1 MRWLKKK
8 TGQIAVLLA
17 LSFGLLTLL
26 VAMVVNIGFL
36 VAAKI
41 NLQNSVDMAA
51 YAGAAQQARYLTE
64 IGKWNYEMRRNYKA
78 MVFDYL
84 LTYNAELKRAD
95 NPAENEFRMYINNMD
110 ENGNPKETYPLF
122 CASLQGGSGDP
133 ESSTSVR
140 KIICQ
145 KVKQHSFQ
153 DALQQSSNS
162 INNLISTS
170 NVICG
175 IPNSSNACQNI
186 LGTIIQSS
194 NAYTQLQATANADME
209 QFVNYTN
216 GDPKNYNLRLLMWML
231 HDYRHLQSRI
241 RGVHFGDISIGSNA
255 NNNLTG
261 RWDFFKDKTKLSFFQ
276 NAPMSVAAKVING
289 FTNTEDTATKLQA
302 NKANLLENSGELLKN
317 PINDAAL
324 STFKNNLMSV
334 IEKDAKLFH
343 LTPQNFNSDT
353 GPDMSG
359 GCNGQC
365 QEFSGPYLKIKEHD
379 INFIGY
385 YVIVEVSGGTIG
397 KAAPASADQF
407 RTIGNFPVGVAKDE
421 RLLTYYTVVGTA
433 KTDQIPFNVFF
444 GNQETSNKDVLM
456 VAVASARPFGSR
468 IGPFINDQC
477 PDLYDG
483 TNKTNCIN
491 NGLDSLY
498 PFKGENPNFPNFS
511 ILEKNN
517 DVRKLGVK
525 LSVSNYESQKA
536 TQTFPGHTGTDQ
548 PFTEFFGVGRKP
560 TARARDFRYQKDQ
573 NDTNY
578 SMDDGFGSSGTWNP
592 KPDNPAFFDHDQAC
606 IHPVGNR
613 NSVWAWWGDITNNQ
627 SSAKTVPQNKRANYE
642 GYLELAAEEN
652 KALYKFQQLP
662 KRKTSGLIGQDSYS
676 IYVFRYPGI
685 NSTSQHDWDI
695 EGLTKRGDYGSWMER
710 AFANTMA
717 VNPFEL
723 KRYIIPSRNDDDTQ
737 LNYLNAGNKGGS
749 IFHGSPNREVVIGQG
764 NKKFKKEV
772 VTGMEEPDVLSKEN
786 DPGESYTSW
795 RIGTRG
801 YRVKLIKVKDLV
813 TDNCTSK
820 YQNCLNSTY
829 TLDDTGGESFTIDLT
844 KIDY

>member
-1 MRWLKKK
+1 MLRWIKNK

-110 ENGNPKETYPLF
+110 QNGNPKETYPLF
-122 CASLQGGSGDP
+122 CASLQGGSGNP
-133 ESSTSVR
+133 ESSSVR

-145 KVKQHSFQ
+145 KVKQHTFQ
-153 DALQQSSNS
+153 DALQAANNA
-162 INNLISTS
+162 IDNLIQTS
-170 NVICG
+170 GIICG
-175 IPNSSNACQNI
+175 LPNSNTACQNMA
-186 LGTIIQSS
+186 GTIAQQIQS
-194 NAYTQLQATANADME
+194 TTTLQDNADADKE
-209 QFVNYTN
+209 TFVNYVN

-261 RWDFFKDKTKLSFFQ
+261 RWDFFKDKNKLSFFQ

-289 FTNTEDTATKLQA
+289 FTSSEDTTTKLEA
-302 NKANLLENSGELLKN
+302 NKANLLENNGELIKN
-317 PINDAAL
+317 PVNEAAL
-324 STFKNNLMSV
+324 STFKNNLMTV

-343 LTPQNFNSDT
+343 LTPQNFNTNSAS
-353 GPDMSG
+353 DMSG
-359 GCNGQC
+359 GCSGQC
-365 QEFSGPYLKIKEHD
+365 TEFSGPYLKIKEHD
-379 INFIGY
+379 INFMGY
-385 YVIVEVSGGTIG
+385 YIVVDVTGDKIGTARPADEDKFKAIG
-397 KAAPASADQF
+397 S
-407 RTIGNFPVGVAKDE
+407 FPVGVAKDE

-433 KTDQIPFNVFF
+433 KTYQIPFNVFF
-444 GNQETSNKDVLM
+444 GNQESSNKEVIM

-477 PDLYDG
+477 SDLYDG
-483 TNKTNCIN
+483 TNKINCIK
-491 NGLDSLY
+491 NGLDPLY
-498 PFKGENPNFPNFS
+498 PFKGEKPNFPNFS

-525 LSVSNYESQKA
+525 LSVSNQESQKA
-536 TQTFPGHTGTDQ
+536 TKTFPGHTTTDA
-548 PFTEFFGVGRKP
+548 PFTEFYGVGRGIK
-560 TARARDFRYQKDQ
+560 ARARDFRYKKNNS
-573 NDTNY
+573 NDY
-578 SMDDGFGSSGTWNP
+578 SMDDGFGSSGSWNP
-592 KPDNPAFFDHDQAC
+592 PASDPAFFDHDQTC

-613 NSVWAWWGDITNNQ
+613 NSVWAWWGNIEYEQ
-627 SSAKTVPQNKRANYE
+627 SSAKNVPQNKRANYE
-642 GYLELAAEEN
+642 GYLELAAQEN
-652 KALYKFQQLP
+652 NALYKFAQLP
-662 KRKTSGLIGQDSYS
+662 KRKTSGLIGQDPYT
-676 IYVFRYPGI
+676 IYVFKYPGI
-685 NSTSQHDWDI
+685 NSTSPHDWDI
-695 EGLTKRGDYGSWMER
+695 DGLTKRGDYGSWMER

-717 VNPFEL
+717 VSPFEL
-723 KRYIIPSRNDDDTQ
+723 KRYILPSRNDDSPQ
-737 LNYLNAGNKGGS
+737 LNYLNAGNKDGF
-749 IFHGSPNREVVIGQG
+749 IYHGAPNREVVSGQG
-764 NKKFKKEV
+764 NKKFEQDV
-772 VTGMEEPDVLSKEN
+772 VSGAESVDTLRSQGGI
-786 DPGESYTSW
+786 GESYTSW

-813 TDNCTSK
+813 ADNCTSK

-829 TLDDTGGESFTIDLT
+829 TLDDTGGESFTIDLS